1 MDMNEERRQ
10 RIARQIVQRSA
21 IARGVLVVD
30 EDVQALASA
39 LRGANIK
46 VVVLPP
52 ETKDEKIKEELL
64 YHRIMVTRNS
74 ADFIHDAPIHEY
86 GVISLANL
94 SVVDTAPEYAK
105 NKTAQ
110 MISKALSDYNLW
122 SKGAKFLLE
131 LRENDDHSLCE
142 LS

>member
-10 RIARQIVQRSA
+10 RIAHQIVQRSA
-21 IARGVLVVD
+21 MARGVLVVD

-46 VVVLPP
+46 VVVPP
-52 ETKDEKIKEELL
+52 SGMKDEKIKEELL
-64 YHRIMVTRNS
+64 YHRIIVTRNS

-94 SVVDTAPEYAK
+94 SFVDSNPEYAK

-110 MISKALSDYNLW
+110 MISKALSDYSLW

-131 LRENDDHSLCE
+131 LSDDGNHGLRELE
-142 LS
+142 